1 MDISVSHLNRR
12 MALQIP
18 AEFPLGLVFVV
29 GVVEVDSALVNTDD
43 LREFYLLEEDHHL
56 LCRLSSRAAEGISL
70 KEGDLIRAGGH
81 IAFDQARARYCLLA
95 RDVELLNDYEPSGSP
110 MGELI
115 VVSHQIPDPDL
126 APAPLPQ
133 WVKELAPPEV
143 QEEWVARNIGAASVA
158 LIAARESITPDEV
171 EPAAAALAVES
182 WQGFGDGEVNLT
194 YISEEPALAGLSDEL
209 IDFLSEAIDSND
221 VVELTPAILA
231 ELSPPDPLAPSPVE
245 DPAAAAMASDPERA
259 YAAQEASIEEFLSAL
274 EAAILA
280 DESGSVQQDLD
291 LDSKNGQTAP
301 DSLSESPDSL
311 SQSPDSLS
319 KSSDSLSKSSDS
331 LSHTVADSVPDS
343 QSDPVQQD
351 QTTPVPPAE
360 PEEVL
365 DLPQKQAPVK
375 SEPARARQ
383 KSKVLPW
390 FIVLLAILA
399 AILLFAI
406 FAVLLIGADLIPSVA
421 I

>member
-110 MGELI
+110 VGELI

-171 EPAAAALAVES
+171 EPAAAALAIES

-231 ELSPPDPLAPSPVE
+231 DLSPPDPLAPSPVE
-245 DPAAAAMASDPERA
+245 DPATAALASDPERA

-291 LDSKNGQTAP
+291 LESKNGQTAP
-301 DSLSESPDSL
+301 DSLS
-311 SQSPDSLS
+311 Q
-319 KSSDSLSKSSDS
+319 SSDS
-331 LSHTVADSVPDS
+331 LSHTAADSVPDS

-365 DLPQKQAPVK
+365 DLPQEQAPVK

>member
-95 RDVELLNDYEPSGSP
+95 RDVELLSDYEPSGSP
-110 MGELI
+110 VGELI

-143 QEEWVARNIGAASVA
+143 QEEWAARNIAAASVA
-158 LIAARESITPDEV
+158 LVAARESITPDEV

-194 YISEEPALAGLSDEL
+194 YITEEPALAELSDEL

-231 ELSPPDPLAPSPVE
+231 ELSPPDPLEPSPVE
-245 DPAAAAMASDPERA
+245 DPAPAALASDPERA

-280 DESGSVQQDLD
+280 DESGSTQQDLD
-291 LDSKNGQTAP
+291 LESKNGQTA
-301 DSLSESPDSL
+301 SDSL

-319 KSSDSLSKSSDS
+319 Q
-331 LSHTVADSVPDS
+331 TAADSVTDS
-343 QSDPVQQD
+343 QSDPLQQD

-365 DLPQKQAPVK
+365 DLPQEQPPVK
-375 SEPARARQ
+375 SEPGRARQ

-390 FIVLLAILA
+390 FILLLAILA
-399 AILLFAI
+399 AVLLFAI
-406 FAVLLIGADLIPSVA
+406 FAVLLIGAGLIPSVA